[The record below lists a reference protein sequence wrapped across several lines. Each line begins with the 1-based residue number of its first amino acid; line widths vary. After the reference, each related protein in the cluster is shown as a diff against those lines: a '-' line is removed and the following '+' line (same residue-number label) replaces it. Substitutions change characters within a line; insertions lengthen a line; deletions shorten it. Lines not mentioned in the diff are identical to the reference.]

1 MFLNAIWLYHYRF
14 QVTCKKASP
23 EQTKPLLIWSS
34 LVSYHPLLLSSHS
47 FPLYSPFSYSLFLKL
62 SRASPC
68 KQIMLIFALVPASP
82 YAMHTWSFFPP
93 LHVPLVPLMPW
104 GMEPAALLGA
114 LATIVASATHI
125 GLLTSPSLGWKFL
138 QVGFESHLLFYSHN

>member
-1 MFLNAIWLYHYRF
+1 MQESL
-14 QVTCKKASP
+14 P

-93 LHVPLVPLMPW
+93 LHVPLVPLMP
-104 GMEPAALLGA
+104 
-114 LATIVASATHI
+114 
-125 GLLTSPSLGWKFL
+125 
-138 QVGFESHLLFYSHN
+138 